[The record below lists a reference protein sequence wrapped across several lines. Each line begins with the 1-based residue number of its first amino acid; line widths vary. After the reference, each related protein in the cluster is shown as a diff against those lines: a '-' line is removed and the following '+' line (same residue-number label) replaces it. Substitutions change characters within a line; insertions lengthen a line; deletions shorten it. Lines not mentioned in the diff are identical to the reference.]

1 MILAKFKAWAFTLLG
16 FAVTV
21 LGFFVMK
28 GQRDRARDAAERYKA
43 KAHHATVV
51 AEQDNVIE
59 LQTRSRR
66 ADALNEIRGTGS
78 SDLLAN
84 PNKWKDKPDQ

>member
-1 MILAKFKAWAFTLLG
+1 MILAKIKVWASILLG
-16 FAVTV
+16 FVVTA

-28 GQRDRARDAAERYKA
+28 GQRDRARDAVERYKA
-43 KAHHATVV
+43 KAHHANIV
-51 AEQDNVIE
+51 AQKDNEIE
-59 LQTRSRR
+59 EQTRSRR

-84 PNKWKDKPDQ
+84 PNKWRDKPDQ